1 MPLYDYRCRACSN
14 QFEALVRGSV
24 VPPCPS
30 CGSSDLERLL
40 SQFAV
45 SSEGMRLAH
54 LESARA
60 SYKRSQRDKNV
71 AEAEEVQR
79 HADEHP

>member
-1 MPLYDYRCRACSN
+1 MPLYDYRCRACGN

-24 VPPCPS
+24 VPPCPA

-40 SQFAV
+40 SHFAV
-45 SSEGMRLAH
+45 SSEGMRQAH

-60 SYKRSQRDKNV
+60 AHKRTQRDKNV
-71 AEAEEVQR
+71 AEAEEIRR
-79 HADEHP
+79 HAEEHP